1 MNNFIVPP
9 QKDRQMKV
17 WLYAAIVAVVL
28 TYARP
33 FIFASDSSNVIMIGL
48 RKLFYTEWVTSIFH
62 IAYWILFVW
71 IIGQLL
77 MSFPSSMKWTKG
89 SLWVV
94 LAAYVVLILFGYI
107 IPQPELGSPS
117 LPTFTLVS
125 STISMIYTAAFL
137 VFSFLL
143 VRNQGGRL
151 RTLGIAIAVWQITP
165 FLISLIQLFYQPV
178 STVWYLAIIA
188 VQMGLTIWAFV
199 MMRRVYVPMWK

>member
-188 VQMGLTIWAFV
+188 VQTGLTIWAFV

>member
-17 WLYAAIVAVVL
+17 WLYAAIIAVVL

-48 RKLFYTEWVTSIFH
+48 RKLFDTEWVTSIIH

-94 LAAYVVLILFGYI
+94 LAAYVVRILFGYI
-107 IPQPELGSPS
+107 IPQPELGSS
-117 LPTFTLVS
+117 SFITYTLVLN
-125 STISMIYTAAFL
+125 TISMIYTAALL

-143 VRNQGGRL
+143 IRYNGGRL
-151 RTLGIAIAVWQITP
+151 RTLGFAIAMWQITP
-165 FLISLIQLFYQPV
+165 FLISLIHLIYQPV
-178 STVWYLAIIA
+178 STIWYLAIIA
-188 VQMGLTIWAFV
+188 VQMGLTIWAFI

>member
-9 QKDRQMKV
+9 QKDRQMKI
-17 WLYAAIVAVVL
+17 WLYAVIVAVVL

-48 RKLFYTEWVTSIFH
+48 RKLFDTEWLISVIH
-62 IAYWILFVW
+62 IAYWILFIW
-71 IIGQLL
+71 IIGQLI

-94 LAAYVVLILFGYI
+94 LAAYVMRILFGYI

-117 LPTFTLVS
+117 LATYTLVS
-125 STISMIYTAAFL
+125 STISMVYTAAFL
-137 VFSFLL
+137 IFGFLL
-143 VRNQGGRL
+143 VRNHGGRL

-165 FLISLIQLFYQPV
+165 FLISLIHLAFHPV
-178 STVWYLAIIA
+178 STVWYLSLIA
-188 VQMGLTIWAFV
+188 VQMGLTIWTFT
-199 MMRRVYVPMWK
+199 MMRRVYVPMWN

>member
-1 MNNFIVPP
+1 MNNFIVSP
-9 QKDRQMKV
+9 QKDHQMKV

-48 RKLFYTEWVTSIFH
+48 RKLFDTEWVTSIFH
-62 IAYWILFVW
+62 IAYWVLFVW
-71 IIGQLL
+71 IIGQLI

-117 LPTFTLVS
+117 FTTFTLVS

-143 VRNQGGRL
+143 IRNHGGRL

-165 FLISLIQLFYQPV
+165 FLISLIHLVYQPV
-178 STVWYLAIIA
+178 STVWYLFIIA
-188 VQMGLTIWAFV
+188 VQMGLTIWPFI
-199 MMRRVYVPMWK
+199 MMRRVYVPMWN